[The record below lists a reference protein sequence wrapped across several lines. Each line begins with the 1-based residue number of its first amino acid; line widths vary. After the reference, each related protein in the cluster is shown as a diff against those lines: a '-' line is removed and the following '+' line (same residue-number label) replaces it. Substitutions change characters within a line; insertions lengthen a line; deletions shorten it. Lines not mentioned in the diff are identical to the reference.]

1 MVINIWEERMV
12 KDDGCK
18 ELKKAF
24 VYFQEYLNLGVGRKL
39 SKVAEKT
46 GKSDRYIKK
55 LYYTWNWTGRAV
67 AYDMFLMEENKR
79 EFKVETREKY
89 RLTNNVAL
97 QALHVAID
105 ELKKE
110 PSLRNAK
117 MAGDLAAKL
126 LMKEVLLI
134 LKWKLNRK
142 V

>member
-1 MVINIWEERMV
+1 M
-12 KDDGCK
+12 
-18 ELKKAF
+18 AF
-24 VYFQEYLNLGVGRKL
+24 AGGYEFGEVG
-39 SKVAEKT
+39 SMA
-46 GKSDRYIKK
+46 GYIG
-55 LYYTWNWTGRAV
+55 TV
-67 AYDMFLMEENKR
+67 
-79 EFKVETREKY
+79 V
-89 RLTNNVAL
+89 VAL

>member
-1 MVINIWEERMV
+1 
-12 KDDGCK
+12 
-18 ELKKAF
+18 
-24 VYFQEYLNLGVGRKL
+24 
-39 SKVAEKT
+39 
-46 GKSDRYIKK
+46 
-55 LYYTWNWTGRAV
+55 
-67 AYDMFLMEENKR
+67 MFLMEENKR

-126 LMKEVLLI
+126 LMKESSVNTKMEI
-134 LKWKLNRK
+134 EANKQC
-142 V
+142 